1 MAAVANS
8 QQISHFS
15 LTKLSRNNLL
25 KITVVIVIIAE
36 RQADTKTKKQFKFK
50 ISYTFSS
57 LLPQSPSPLFSLI
70 WRLQY
75 WKVCKLQIPVH
86 SCFLLLLATFIF
98 WQLHKVNRCL
108 ARYSLRATTTS
119 QPTSK
124 APNEPAMDK
133 NANFGLNLVVFGPK
147 IPF

>member
-36 RQADTKTKKQFKFK
+36 RQADSKTKMQFKFK
-50 ISYTFSS
+50 ISYTFPS
-57 LLPQSPSPLFSLI
+57 LPPQSPSPLFSSLI
-70 WRLQY
+70 RRLQY
-75 WKVCKLQIPVH
+75 WKVCKLQIPAH

-108 ARYSLRATTTS
+108 ARYSPRATTTN
-119 QPTSK
+119 QPANR
-124 APNEPAMDK
+124 APNKPAWP
-133 NANFGLNLVVFGPK
+133 GPN
-147 IPF
+147 